1 MPNKE
6 TTAKTNGNSNSIKTL
21 SLNVLQFEQLWD
33 AYPSSTI
40 EHQDP
45 KTRDDVFSDHC
56 AIHVSE
62 ALYQCGIL
70 MRSFHGTRCWHCPTP
85 DDKTKKGIHAIRAQ
99 ELSHYLQNQPFA
111 GCPKAIELTGSS
123 YESVI
128 SDKTGIIFF
137 QDYWLRAGEK
147 TATGDHIDLWNKG
160 ELAGS
165 GTIGSFFR
173 VTFPNFTESFTDLFG
188 SNARVTSLE
197 KAKKVLFWEIL

>member
-6 TTAKTNGNSNSIKTL
+6 TTAKTTRNSNSIKTV
-21 SLNVLQFEQLWD
+21 SLTLLQFEQLWD
-33 AYPSSTI
+33 AYPSTTI
-40 EHQDP
+40 KHQDP
-45 KTRDDVFSDHC
+45 KTQEDTFSDHC

-62 ALYQCGIL
+62 ALHQCGIL
-70 MRSFHGTRCWHCPTP
+70 MRSFRGTRCWHCPTP

-99 ELSHYLQNQPFA
+99 ELSNYLQNQPFA
-111 GCPKAIELTGSS
+111 GCPKALELTGSS

-147 TATGDHIDLWNKG
+147 TPTGDHIDLWNKG

-173 VTFPNFTESFTDLFG
+173 VTFPNFTESVTDLFG
-188 SNARVTSLE
+188 SSARITSLE